1 MGKALQLVTRTIRV
15 KVQGLKDEVAYFLHK
30 LNFKML
36 SVIKHLG
43 FYHRTQFRADYP
55 ANEPRLALYS
65 LAFPSAFDD
74 ITIYGKKETDMVI
87 KINPFS
93 TC

>member
-1 MGKALQLVTRTIRV
+1 M

-36 SVIKHLG
+36 SVIKYLG
-43 FYHRTQFRADYP
+43 FYHRTQSQADYP
-55 ANEPRLALYS
+55 ANESWLALYS

-74 ITIYGKKETDMVI
+74 ITLSWERKQTW
-87 KINPFS
+87 
-93 TC
+93 